1 MYIFHLDAKRERIQK
16 VHLSLKTRGTF
27 MGVTAFGKILR
38 KRRIDSSEILGDMA
52 KRLDVSASYLSSI
65 ENGLREIP
73 DSFVEKIAEEYD
85 LSEVEKQE
93 LEEAQAQSKGSVNVP
108 LGEQKDSSEYLET
121 AVMFAKDFSKL
132 TEKQVKLMKEML
144 EKFQA
149 ESSGEKNGSG
159 AV

>member
-1 MYIFHLDAKRERIQK
+1 
-16 VHLSLKTRGTF
+16 

-73 DSFVEKIAEEYD
+73 DSFVEKIAKEYG
-85 LSEVEKQE
+85 LSEAEKQE
-93 LEEAQAQSKGSVNVP
+93 LEEAQAQSKGSVNVS
-108 LGEQKDSSEYLET
+108 LGEQKDSIEYLET

>member
-1 MYIFHLDAKRERIQK
+1 M
-16 VHLSLKTRGTF
+16 
-27 MGVTAFGKILR
+27 
-38 KRRIDSSEILGDMA
+38 
-52 KRLDVSASYLSSI
+52 
-65 ENGLREIP
+65 
-73 DSFVEKIAEEYD
+73 
-85 LSEVEKQE
+85 EKQE

-132 TEKQVKLMKEML
+132 TEKQVKMMKEML

>member
-1 MYIFHLDAKRERIQK
+1 
-16 VHLSLKTRGTF
+16 

-52 KRLDVSASYLSSI
+52 KRLDVSAAYLSSI

-73 DSFVEKIAEEYD
+73 DSFVEKISKEYG
-85 LSEVEKQE
+85 LSEAEKQE

-108 LGEQKDSSEYLET
+108 LGEQMDSSEYLET

-132 TEKQVKLMKEML
+132 TEAQVKLMKELL

>member
-1 MYIFHLDAKRERIQK
+1 
-16 VHLSLKTRGTF
+16 

-65 ENGLREIP
+65 GNGQRGIP

-121 AVMFAKDFSKL
+121 AVMFAKDF
-132 TEKQVKLMKEML
+132 
-144 EKFQA
+144 
-149 ESSGEKNGSG
+149 
-159 AV
+159 

>member
-1 MYIFHLDAKRERIQK
+1 
-16 VHLSLKTRGTF
+16 

-52 KRLDVSASYLSSI
+52 KRLDVSAAYLSSI

-73 DSFVEKIAEEYD
+73 DSFVEKISKEYG
-85 LSEVEKQE
+85 LSEAEKQE
-93 LEEAQAQSKGSVNVP
+93 LEEAQAQ
-108 LGEQKDSSEYLET
+108 
-121 AVMFAKDFSKL
+121 AKEFSKL
-132 TEKQVKLMKEML
+132 TEGQVKLMKELL

>member
-1 MYIFHLDAKRERIQK
+1 
-16 VHLSLKTRGTF
+16 

-108 LGEQKDSSEYLET
+108 LGEQKDSREYLET

>member
-1 MYIFHLDAKRERIQK
+1 MLKEKESKK
-16 VHLSLKTRGTF
+16 VLSSLRTRGTF

-52 KRLDVSASYLSSI
+52 KRLDVSAAYLSSI

-73 DSFVEKIAEEYD
+73 DSFVEKIAKEYGFSD
-85 LSEVEKQE
+85 AEKQE

-132 TEKQVKLMKEML
+132 TEAQVKLMKELL

>member
-1 MYIFHLDAKRERIQK
+1 
-16 VHLSLKTRGTF
+16 

-52 KRLDVSASYLSSI
+52 KRLDVSAAYLSSI

-73 DSFVEKIAEEYD
+73 DSFVEKISKEYG
-85 LSEVEKQE
+85 LSEAEKQE

-121 AVMFAKDFSKL
+121 GVRFAKDFSKL
-132 TEKQVKLMKEML
+132 TEAQVKLMKELL

>member
-1 MYIFHLDAKRERIQK
+1 
-16 VHLSLKTRGTF
+16 

-52 KRLDVSASYLSSI
+52 KRLDVSAAYLSSI

-73 DSFVEKIAEEYD
+73 DSFVEKISKEYG
-85 LSEVEKQE
+85 LSEAEKQE

-108 LGEQKDSSEYLET
+108 LGEQKDSSEYFET

>member
-1 MYIFHLDAKRERIQK
+1 
-16 VHLSLKTRGTF
+16 

-73 DSFVEKIAEEYD
+73 DSFVVNIAEEYD

>member
-1 MYIFHLDAKRERIQK
+1 
-16 VHLSLKTRGTF
+16 

-121 AVMFAKDFSKL
+121 AVMFAKDFPKL
-132 TEKQVKLMKEML
+132 TEKQVKMMKEML

>member
-1 MYIFHLDAKRERIQK
+1 
-16 VHLSLKTRGTF
+16 

-73 DSFVEKIAEEYD
+73 DSFVEKIAEEYG
-85 LSEVEKQE
+85 LSEAEKQE
-93 LEEAQAQSKGSVNVP
+93 LEEAQARSKGSVNVS

>member
-1 MYIFHLDAKRERIQK
+1 
-16 VHLSLKTRGTF
+16 

-73 DSFVEKIAEEYD
+73 DSFVEKIAEEYG

-93 LEEAQAQSKGSVNVP
+93 LEEALAQSKGSVNVP

-132 TEKQVKLMKEML
+132 TEKQVKMMKEML